1 VNPHLERNLIEVGA
15 KYTRATYAGRKAAA
29 APATGLA
36 STHKKEQAA
45 LVNDAL
51 TLKG

>member
-1 VNPHLERNLIEVGA
+1 MLANPVAGA
-15 KYTRATYAGRKAAA
+15 AAALRPTYFGRKAAA

-36 STHKKEQAA
+36 STHKKEQMT
-45 LVNDAL
+45 LIDQAL